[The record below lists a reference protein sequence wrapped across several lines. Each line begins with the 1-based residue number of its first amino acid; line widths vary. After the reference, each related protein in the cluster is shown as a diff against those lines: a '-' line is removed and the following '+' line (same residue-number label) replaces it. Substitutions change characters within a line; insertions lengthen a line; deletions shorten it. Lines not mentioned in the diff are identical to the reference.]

1 MNKWVERR
9 VLVTGGL
16 GFIGFNLVKKL
27 ISLGSK
33 VVIVDDLSKGST
45 NYLSEVKNYKN
56 KNILFVKRDL
66 SKELVKDIIRN
77 ESIDIVFHLAAKIGG
92 IKYFHKYP
100 ATILRDNALITI
112 NVFESVCNSNVE
124 KIIYFSSSMVYE
136 RSTVFPL
143 SEDLLT
149 KIPPPITSY
158 GFSKLA
164 GEYIAKAYN
173 EEYGV
178 KYVIVRPFNVY
189 GPGELPGEEP
199 GLAHV
204 IPDLVKKV
212 IEGQYPLE
220 IFGTG
225 EQSRSFTYISDLVDG
240 VLLVAE
246 KAVNDDYNIGNDEE
260 VKIIDLAR
268 LIWNICERKE
278 PFAVKHLQPFKYDV
292 QRRMPD
298 ISKIKCL
305 GWRPKVKLEEGLK
318 YYIAWYKEYHKKF
331 GK

>member
-1 MNKWVERR
+1 MDKWAEKK

-16 GFIGFNLVKKL
+16 GFIGSNLVKKL

-33 VVIVDDLSKGST
+33 AVIVDDLSKGNASFLI
-45 NYLSEVKNYKN
+45 NEIKDR

-66 SKELVKDIIRN
+66 TKEMIKDIIKDEN
-77 ESIDIVFHLAAKIGG
+77 IEIVFHLAAKIGG
-92 IKYFHKYP
+92 IKYFHIYP
-100 ATILRDNALITI
+100 ATILRDNTLITI
-112 NVFESVCNSNVE
+112 NVFESIRDNSVE

-136 RSTVFPL
+136 RSSVFPL

-158 GFSKLA
+158 GFSKLV

-173 EEYGV
+173 EEYGI

-189 GPGELPGEEP
+189 GPGEFPGEEP

-204 IPDLVKKV
+204 IPDLVKKA

-225 EQSRSFTYISDLVDG
+225 DQTRSFTYISDLIEG
-240 VLLVAE
+240 VLLAAE
-246 KAVNDDYNIGNDEE
+246 KGVNDDYNIGSEEE
-260 VKIIDLAR
+260 VKIIDLAK
-268 LIWNICERKE
+268 LIWDICGRKE
-278 PFAVKHLQPFKYDV
+278 PFAVKHLQPLKYDV
-292 QRRMPD
+292 QRRVPD
-298 ISKIKCL
+298 ISKIKDL
-305 GWRPKVKLEEGLK
+305 GWRPKVKLEEGLR
-318 YYIAWYKEYHKKF
+318 YYINWYREAYKK
-331 GK
+331 GN

>member
-1 MNKWVERR
+1 MNKWAERR
-9 VLVTGGL
+9 VLITGGL
-16 GFIGFNLVKKL
+16 GFIGFNLAKKL

-45 NYLSEVKNYKN
+45 SYLSEVKNYKN
-56 KNILFVKRDL
+56 SLFVKRDL

-100 ATILRDNALITI
+100 ATILRDNTLITI
-112 NVFESVCNSNVE
+112 NVFESVRDSNVE

-136 RSTVFPL
+136 RSTIFPL

-173 EEYGV
+173 EEYGIR
-178 KYVIVRPFNVY
+178 YVIVRPFNVY

-212 IEGQYPLE
+212 IDGRYPLE
-220 IFGTG
+220 IFGSGKQT
-225 EQSRSFTYISDLVDG
+225 RSFTYISDLVEG

-246 KAVNDDYNIGNDEE
+246 KAVNDDYNIGSDEE
-260 VKIIDLAR
+260 IKIIDLAR
-268 LIWNICERKE
+268 LIWKICGRRE
-278 PFAVKHLQPFKYDV
+278 PFAVKHLPPLKYDV
-292 QRRMPD
+292 QRRVPD
-298 ISKIKCL
+298 ISKIKKL
-305 GWRPKVKLEEGLK
+305 GWRPKVRLEEGLK
-318 YYIAWYKEYHKKF
+318 HYVEWYKEHVY
-331 GK
+331 GKASL